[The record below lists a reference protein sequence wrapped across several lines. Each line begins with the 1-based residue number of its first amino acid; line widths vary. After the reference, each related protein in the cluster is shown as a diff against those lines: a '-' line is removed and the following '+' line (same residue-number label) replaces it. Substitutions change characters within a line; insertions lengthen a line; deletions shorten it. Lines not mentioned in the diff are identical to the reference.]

1 MKEHIFL
8 FLIKTFNF
16 GCFIQIYLD
25 YYYNDFGVNIKRIP
39 LVAYH
44 SPIKHTH
51 NQATPLFTTHQI
63 NNKPKFS
70 LTTSPLSPHHRR
82 RKKTTTTMTSKDCGS
97 HTHSRRKLFRRRII
111 WSIIFILFIICLT
124 ILLIWAILQ
133 PSKPRFILQDATVYA
148 FNVSGNP
155 PNLLT
160 SNFQITL
167 SSRNPND
174 KIGIY
179 YDRLDVYAT
188 YHSQQ
193 ITFRTSIP
201 PTYQG
206 HKEVNIWSPFVYGTS
221 VPVAPFNAVSL
232 DGDRD
237 NGAVTLLIRADGRVR
252 WKVGT
257 FITGKYHL
265 YVRCLAYINFGN
277 KAAGVIV
284 GDNAVK
290 YTLTSSCSVSV

>member
-1 MKEHIFL
+1 
-8 FLIKTFNF
+8 
-16 GCFIQIYLD
+16 
-25 YYYNDFGVNIKRIP
+25 
-39 LVAYH
+39 
-44 SPIKHTH
+44 
-51 NQATPLFTTHQI
+51 
-63 NNKPKFS
+63 
-70 LTTSPLSPHHRR
+70 
-82 RKKTTTTMTSKDCGS
+82 MTSKDCGS
-97 HTHSRRKLFRRRII
+97 HGHSRRNLYRRII
-111 WSIIFILFIICLT
+111 WSIIFILFIIFLT

-133 PSKPRFILQDATVYA
+133 PSKPRFLLQDATVYA

-188 YHSQQ
+188 YRSQQ
-193 ITFRTSIP
+193 ITFPTSIP

-221 VPVAPFNAVSL
+221 VPVAPYNAVGL
-232 DGDRD
+232 DNDHD
-237 NGAVTLLIRADGRVR
+237 NGGVKLIIKADGRVR

-265 YVRCLAYINFGN
+265 YVRCDAYIYFGN
-277 KAAGVIV
+277 KNAGVIV
-284 GDNAVK
+284 GENAVK
-290 YTLTSSCSVSV
+290 YTFPTNTNGCRVSV

>member
-1 MKEHIFL
+1 
-8 FLIKTFNF
+8 
-16 GCFIQIYLD
+16 
-25 YYYNDFGVNIKRIP
+25 
-39 LVAYH
+39 
-44 SPIKHTH
+44 
-51 NQATPLFTTHQI
+51 
-63 NNKPKFS
+63 
-70 LTTSPLSPHHRR
+70 
-82 RKKTTTTMTSKDCGS
+82 MTSKDCGS
-97 HTHSRRKLFRRRII
+97 HTHSRRKLIRRII
-111 WSIIFILFIICLT
+111 WSIIFILFIIFLT

-232 DGDRD
+232 DGDQD
-237 NGAVTLLIRADGRVR
+237 NGAVTLIIRADGRVR

-290 YTLTSSCSVSV
+290 YTLTSSCSGHKNTTVVVTKIEGQNLVVLDDGGSAGVYSIDVKLVMSVRFRFWVVKSWKFKPKIKCNDLKVPLVSSNSTSGFKFETMECDFDFY

>member
-1 MKEHIFL
+1 
-8 FLIKTFNF
+8 
-16 GCFIQIYLD
+16 
-25 YYYNDFGVNIKRIP
+25 
-39 LVAYH
+39 
-44 SPIKHTH
+44 
-51 NQATPLFTTHQI
+51 
-63 NNKPKFS
+63 
-70 LTTSPLSPHHRR
+70 
-82 RKKTTTTMTSKDCGS
+82 MTSKDCGS
-97 HTHSRRKLFRRRII
+97 HTHSRRKLIRRRII

-232 DGDRD
+232 DGDQD
-237 NGAVTLLIRADGRVR
+237 NGAVTLIIRADGRVR